1 MSFNNFLLKDTS
13 VISKICRMKK
23 AAIFDIDGTIIKN
36 ISSERVFFRFLF
48 KRKIVTSKDL
58 LRLAGIFVSKLFSLK
73 GLYFRKNKYYL
84 KNKEYDKIVSNINEC
99 FKNAILPHISKT
111 AIEEIQRLRN
121 EGYLI
126 ILLSGTLEPIV
137 ECFKEYCNADIGVG
151 TNLCIKDGLITGEID
166 GTHSYNQ
173 GKVKVIEQLAKKY
186 NIDLSSSTAY
196 ANQYLDTKFMRLV
209 GNPVAV
215 NATPLLRWYA
225 NVNRWKIIEF

>member
-1 MSFNNFLLKDTS
+1 LKD
-13 VISKICRMKK
+13 ILAIGKICRMKK

-99 FKNAILPHISKT
+99 FENAILPHISKT

-126 ILLSGTLEPIV
+126 ILVSGTLEPIV
-137 ECFKEYCNADIGVG
+137 DCFKKYCNADIGVG

-196 ANQYLDTKFMRLV
+196 ANQYSDIKFMRLF

-225 NVNRWKIIEF
+225 NVNRWKRIEF

>member
-1 MSFNNFLLKDTS
+1 
-13 VISKICRMKK
+13 MKK

-99 FKNAILPHISKT
+99 FENAILPHISKT

-126 ILLSGTLEPIV
+126 ILVSGTLEPIV
-137 ECFKEYCNADIGVG
+137 DCFKKYCNADIGVG

-196 ANQYLDTKFMRLV
+196 ANQYSDIKFMRLF

-225 NVNRWKIIEF
+225 NVNRWKRIEF

>member
-1 MSFNNFLLKDTS
+1 
-13 VISKICRMKK
+13 MKK

>member
-1 MSFNNFLLKDTS
+1 LKD
-13 VISKICRMKK
+13 ILAIGKICRMKK

-99 FKNAILPHISKT
+99 FENAILPHISKT

-126 ILLSGTLEPIV
+126 ILVSGTLEPIV
-137 ECFKEYCNADIGVG
+137 DCFKKYCNADIGVG

-166 GTHSYNQ
+166 GIHSYNQ

-196 ANQYLDTKFMRLV
+196 ANQYSDIKFMRLF

-225 NVNRWKIIEF
+225 NVNRWKRIEF

>member
-1 MSFNNFLLKDTS
+1 LKGTLA
-13 VISKICRMKK
+13 ISKICRMKK

-58 LRLAGIFVSKLFSLK
+58 LRLACIFLSKLFSLK

-151 TNLCIKDGLITGEID
+151 TTLCIKDGLITGEID

-173 GKVKVIEQLAKKY
+173 GKVKVIKQLAKKY

-215 NATPLLRWYA
+215 NATPLLKWYA

>member
-1 MSFNNFLLKDTS
+1 MKD
-13 VISKICRMKK
+13 ILAIGKICRMKK

-58 LRLAGIFVSKLFSLK
+58 LRLACIFLSKLFSLK

-111 AIEEIQRLRN
+111 ALEEIQRLRN

-196 ANQYLDTKFMRLV
+196 ANQYSDIKFMRLF

-225 NVNRWKIIEF
+225 NVNRWKRIEF

>member
-1 MSFNNFLLKDTS
+1 MKD
-13 VISKICRMKK
+13 ILAIGKICRMKK

-99 FKNAILPHISKT
+99 FENAILPHISKT

-126 ILLSGTLEPIV
+126 ILVSGTLEPIV
-137 ECFKEYCNADIGVG
+137 DCFKKYCNADIGVG

-196 ANQYLDTKFMRLV
+196 ANQYSDIKFMRLF

-225 NVNRWKIIEF
+225 NVNRWKRIEF

>member
-1 MSFNNFLLKDTS
+1 
-13 VISKICRMKK
+13 MKK

-58 LRLAGIFVSKLFSLK
+58 LRLACIFLSKLFSLK

-111 AIEEIQRLRN
+111 ALEEIQRLRN

-196 ANQYLDTKFMRLV
+196 ANQYSDIKFMRLF

-225 NVNRWKIIEF
+225 NVNRWKRIEF